1 MSKLIATKDN
11 WTFLVK
17 DPDKDVHTNF
27 GLIKAED
34 IKKAKAGEIVKSNK
48 GIEFTVFDAD
58 FIDFYHRIKR
68 GPQIIPRKDI
78 GLIIA
83 EAGLNK
89 NSVVIESGS
98 GSGGLG
104 CFLAKICKKVYS
116 YEIRE
121 DFYNIAKKNV
131 EYLGIKNLSLKNRD
145 AKEGFSEKNADTVIL
160 DLPDP
165 WELIEAAKKSLKPG
179 GFLISYSPTIP
190 QVMDFV
196 NTLDESF
203 AYLKTSEIIEREWEV
218 KERKVRPRSQAIG
231 HSGFITFARKL

>member
-196 NTLDESF
+196 NALDESF